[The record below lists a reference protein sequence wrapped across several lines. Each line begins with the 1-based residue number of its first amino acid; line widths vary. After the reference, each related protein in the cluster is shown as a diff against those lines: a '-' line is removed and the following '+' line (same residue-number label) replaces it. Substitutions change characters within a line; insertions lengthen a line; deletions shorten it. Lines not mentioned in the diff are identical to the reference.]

1 MVKIAVLDDWQGIA
15 RKVADWSPLTS
26 RAEVAFY
33 EEPLGARAAE
43 VLADYDIVLTMR
55 ERLPVPAS
63 LVERLPKLR
72 MLGMTGN
79 RAPVID
85 IAALTAKG
93 VVVSRTGGE
102 RSAAA
107 TAEMALALTLAAV
120 RRVPQGD
127 ASIRVGRFQ
136 EGVEPGFVLDGRTLG
151 IVGLGRIG
159 SRMAAYGRALGMQV
173 LAWSQ
178 NLTDEKARA
187 QGARLV
193 SKRALFA
200 EADVVSV
207 HLVLSDRTRGLIGS
221 ADIARMKPGAVL
233 VNTSRGPIVEQ
244 KALVAAL
251 QEGRIRAG
259 LDVFDEEPLS
269 PDHPLRTAPNTAL
282 SPHLGY
288 CVREIYE
295 QFYRESIENV
305 LAFLEGKPIRQVE
318 PTGA

>member
-1 MVKIAVLDDWQGIA
+1 MVKVAVLDDWQGIA
-15 RKVADWSPLTS
+15 RKVADWSPLTD
-26 RAEVAFY
+26 RAEVTFF
-33 EEPLGARAAE
+33 EQPLGAGVAR
-43 VLADYDIVLTMR
+43 VLGSYDIVLTMR
-55 ERLPVPAS
+55 ERMAVPAS

-72 MLGMTGN
+72 MLGITGN

-85 IAALTAKG
+85 VAALTAKG

-102 RSAAA
+102 RSGAA
-107 TAEMALALTLAAV
+107 TAEMALALMLAAV
-120 RRVPQGD
+120 RRVPAGD
-127 ASIRVGRFQ
+127 ASIRAGRFQ
-136 EGVEPGFVLDGRTLG
+136 EGAEPGFVLEGRTLG

-159 SRMAAYGRALGMQV
+159 SRMAAYGRALGMKV

-187 QGARLV
+187 EGARLV
-193 SKRALFA
+193 SKQALFA

-207 HLVLSDRTRGLIGS
+207 HLVLSDRTRGLIGA

-244 KALVAAL
+244 SALVAAL

-259 LDVFDEEPLS
+259 LDVFDEEPLP

-288 CVREIYE
+288 CVREVYE

-305 LAFLEGKPIRQVE
+305 LAFLAGKPIRLVE
-318 PTGA
+318 PAGA

>member
-85 IAALTAKG
+85 VAALTAKG

-127 ASIRVGRFQ
+127 ASIRAGRFQ

-193 SKRALFA
+193 SKQALFA

>member
-33 EEPLGARAAE
+33 EEPLGTRAAE

-55 ERLPVPAS
+55 ERMPVPAS

-85 IAALTAKG
+85 VAALTAKG

-127 ASIRVGRFQ
+127 ASIRAGRFQ

-193 SKRALFA
+193 SKQALFA